1 MGLFFIDNI
10 FLKGYNYDRNNL
22 EGDSMSI
29 ITIKNNK
36 LTVEISTLGAEIQ
49 SVKCGGKEYFWEG
62 DPAVWSGRA
71 PVLFPICGGLKDDKY
86 ELNGK
91 EYTLQKHGFARKMEF
106 VAESVESDKAVF
118 LLTANEETKIGFPFD
133 FEFRITYTL
142 VDKSIKVGYDVKNL
156 SNEDMY
162 FSVGGHEAYACP
174 EGIEEYYLKFE
185 EKETLTHNELH
196 GVLLSNESVV
206 IAENTDELPLKYSYF
221 DIDALTMLNL
231 KSRKVSL
238 CHKVTGKKITVD
250 FNGFDYLFVWTKP
263 GANAGY
269 LCIEP
274 WCGIPDFEG
283 TSYDIKEKKGINKL
297 SSQGT
302 FNRVHTITI
311 EE

>member
-1 MGLFFIDNI
+1 
-10 FLKGYNYDRNNL
+10 
-22 EGDSMSI
+22 MSI
-29 ITIKNNK
+29 ITIKNNE

-49 SVKCGGKEYFWEG
+49 SVKYGGKEYFWQG

-86 ELNGK
+86 TLNGK
-91 EYTLQKHGFARKMEF
+91 EYTLAKHGFARKMEF
-106 VAESVESDKAVF
+106 LAETVEESKAVF
-118 LLTANEETKIGFPFD
+118 LLTATEETKVGFPFD
-133 FEFRITYTL
+133 FELRISYTL
-142 VDKSIKVGYDVKNL
+142 EGKSIKVGYDVTNK
-156 SNEDMY
+156 SNDDMY
-162 FSVGGHEAYACP
+162 FSIGGHEAYACP

-196 GVLLSNESVV
+196 GVLLSNESTI
-206 IAENTDELPLKYSYF
+206 IAEDTDELPLKYSYF

-238 CHKVTGKKITVD
+238 CKKDTGKKITVD
-250 FNGFDYLFVWTKP
+250 FDGFDYLFVWTKP

-283 TSYDIKEKKGINKL
+283 TSYDIKEKAGINCVAP
-297 SSQGT
+297 QET
-302 FNRVHTITI
+302 FKRVHTITV